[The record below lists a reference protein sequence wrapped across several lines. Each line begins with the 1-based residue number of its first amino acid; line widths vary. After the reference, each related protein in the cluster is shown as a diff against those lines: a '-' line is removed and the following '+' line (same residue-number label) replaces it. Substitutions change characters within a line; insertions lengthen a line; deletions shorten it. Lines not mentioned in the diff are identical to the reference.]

1 MLSFKQ
7 FILERL
13 VDPEFLAKRTSQIYG
28 KKTSYGKW
36 LKTEKGG
43 HIPLTSYRG
52 REVSGVQNRLFHVQG
67 KMGMHDDD
75 PNKQIAGLE
84 KYKSSFKPRKMEI
97 KHLNATQPFVRTQ
110 DSEKLKNK
118 ISGKSSSKVIVIQ
131 HKDKH
136 YIQDGH
142 HTVMAAK
149 LRGEKHI
156 DVHHI
161 NLNEH

>member
-7 FILERL
+7 FLLERL
-13 VDPEFLAKRTSQIYG
+13 VDPEALAKRTAKIHG
-28 KKTSYGKW
+28 KKSSYGKW

-43 HIPLTSYRG
+43 HIPLTSYKG
-52 REVSGVQNRLFHVQG
+52 REVSGVENRLYHIKKKLGVY
-67 KMGMHDDD
+67 DDD
-75 PNKQIAGLE
+75 REKQTHASNTYLS
-84 KYKSSFKPRKMEI
+84 KFKPKKMEI
-97 KHLNATQPFVRTQ
+97 KDLKATQPFVRTQ
-110 DSEKLKNK
+110 DSEKLKDK
-118 ISGKSSSKVIVIQ
+118 ISGKSSSKVLVVQ
-131 HKDKH
+131 HKNNH

-156 DVHHI
+156 DVHHL

>member
-13 VDPEFLAKRTSQIYG
+13 VDPESLANKAAQIYG

-43 HIPLTSYRG
+43 HIPLTSYKG
-52 REVSGVQNRLFHVQG
+52 REVSGVENRLYNVQH
-67 KMGMHDDD
+67 KMGMFHDD

-84 KYKSSFKPRKMEI
+84 KYKSSYKPKKMEI
-97 KHLNATQPFVRTQ
+97 KHLQATQPFVRTK
-110 DSEKLKNK
+110 DPEKLKNK
-118 ISGKSSSKVIVIQ
+118 IEGKTSSKVLVIQ

-136 YIQDGH
+136 YIKDGH

-156 DVHHI
+156 DVHHL
-161 NLNEH
+161 NLDEH